1 MFFTILVFGAALTLE
16 LFGSYI
22 SIMGLSKNASY
33 ILVGLAI
40 TLDFAKI
47 IIATVLYKHWKSLHG
62 FLKYSLI
69 PPLIFL
75 IIFTSSGAY
84 AFLIQ
89 EFSKTTTGQEQAQTR
104 IEALEQEKVKLEARK
119 KEIDGQIAK
128 LPPESVLQRR
138 RLTELFSK
146 EIERINTRT
155 IEMDK
160 EIPELKIKNM
170 EDTTQGG
177 TIGSIAKAY
186 NVSAESI
193 IKVLVFPLVL
203 VIDPLAIILLTVA
216 NFLIEQR
223 KKEKKE
229 ALNNQLEI
237 EALMATEARNR
248 PPAPV
253 APIPAPVA
261 TIVPETPPIMPIDS
275 VQPVLPSV
283 ITPIPV
289 EIPVQPIAPTVLSIV
304 PLTSIKS
311 PVQAVIVAEVVPVV
325 GLVETPVASSKNN
338 SWMMPFSNP
347 IASLKKKS
355 PAIAPVIPIAEPA
368 IEDVMAELSKLQTSE
383 NPVKIAPV
391 EKFIEELVAQETVDT
406 SEKFAIESV
415 EDSEIINYSFEEDIY
430 DEAPDY
436 EIIAPIE
443 VTLEKLAT
451 EEINS
456 DLASEEE
463 VKMALSELEDN
474 TFQDISDPSDLI
486 VENIEEFEVIED
498 NTEFVSNEKTD
509 EPEQIED
516 ADMFAQVDEAF
527 KKSQEVP
534 KFIEPKKRNFTFPP
548 QAYSDLTEKIND
560 DIFDS
565 YEVSDSEIMQ
575 VMGVNEKDKGFNTA
589 KVLEEDLFS

>member
-1 MFFTILVFGAALTLE
+1 MFFTLLVFGAALTLE

-104 IEALEQEKVKLEARK
+104 IESLEQEKVKLESRK

-128 LPPESVLQRR
+128 LPPDSVVQRR
-138 RLTELFSK
+138 RLTELFAK
-146 EIERINTRT
+146 EIDYINTRT

-170 EDTTQGG
+170 VDTTQGG

-193 IKVLVFPLVL
+193 TKVLVFPLVL

-216 NFLIEQR
+216 NFLVEQR
-223 KKEKKE
+223 KKETKE
-229 ALNNQLEI
+229 ALNSQLEI

-248 PPAPV
+248 PPLPVASIPV
-253 APIPAPVA
+253 API
-261 TIVPETPPIMPIDS
+261 VPDPPPIVVIAP

-283 ITPIPV
+283 IAPIPV

-304 PLTSIKS
+304 PLTYIKP

-325 GLVETPVASSKNN
+325 GSVETPVASSKNN

-368 IEDVMAELSKLQTSE
+368 IEDIMAELSKLQTSE

-486 VENIEEFEVIED
+486 VENIEKFEAIED

-516 ADMFAQVDEAF
+516 ADMFAQVDEAL

-548 QAYSDLTEKIND
+548 QAYSDLTERIND
-560 DIFDS
+560 DIFDN

-575 VMGVNEKDKGFNTA
+575 VMGVNEKDKGFNTT

>member
-47 IIATVLYKHWKSLHG
+47 IIATVLYKYWKILHG

-89 EFSKTTTGQEQAQTR
+89 EFSKTTTSQEQAQTR
-104 IEALEQEKVKLEARK
+104 IEALEQEKIKLEARK
-119 KEIDGQIAK
+119 KEIDGQIAQ
-128 LPPESVLQRR
+128 LPTESVLQRR

-146 EIERINTRT
+146 EIERINIRT

-193 IKVLVFPLVL
+193 IKVLVLPLVL

-223 KKEKKE
+223 KREKKE

-253 APIPAPVA
+253 APIPVAP
-261 TIVPETPPIMPIDS
+261 IVPEPPPSMPIAS

-304 PLTSIKS
+304 PLTPIKA

-325 GLVETPVASSKNN
+325 VLEKTPLASSKNN

-347 IASLKKKS
+347 ISPLKKKTPS
-355 PAIAPVIPIAEPA
+355 INSVIPIAEPA
-368 IEDVMAELSKLQTSE
+368 IEDVMSELSKLQTPE
-383 NPVKIAPV
+383 KPVKIASV
-391 EKFIEELVAQETVDT
+391 EKFIEEPGTPETVDI
-406 SEKFAIESV
+406 SEKFVIESV

-443 VTLEKLAT
+443 VSLVELAT
-451 EEINS
+451 EEIHS

-463 VKMALSELEDN
+463 VKMALSELEAD

-486 VENIEEFEVIED
+486 VENTEEFEVIED
-498 NTEFVSNEKTD
+498 TTEFVSNKTTD

-516 ADMFAQVDEAF
+516 VDMFAQVDEDL
-527 KKSQEVP
+527 KKSQEVS
-534 KFIEPKKRNFTFPP
+534 KIIETKKRNFTFPP
-548 QAYSDLTEKIND
+548 QVYSDLTEKIND
-560 DIFDS
+560 DIFDN

-575 VMGVNEKDKGFNTA
+575 VMGLNEKDKGFNTA